1 MANESQQPGRS
12 GEDLTKKARELGR
25 DLKTQASDFAG
36 SAADTVKAQ
45 AENMTESARELASD
59 ATDRMRAAVAD
70 QKLAGADYVGNFAEI
85 VRRASREFD
94 GEMPQAGQYIRK
106 AAQQI
111 NGVSDALR
119 SRDLAALVGDVQH
132 FARQQPAAFFGAA
145 VLAGFAAVRF
155 FKSAPESGSRSGGGA
170 QGSYPSG
177 GQGFGASS
185 SEQSGRSPPKNPAA
199 GSVAGM

>member
-1 MANESQQPGRS
+1 MANESQRPGRA
-12 GEDLTKKARELGR
+12 GEDLTRKARELGQ

-45 AENMTESARELASD
+45 AENVKESTRELASD

-106 AAQQI
+106 AAEQI

-119 SRDLAALVGDVQH
+119 SRDLSALVGDVQH

-170 QGSYPSG
+170 QGSYPSDASVS
-177 GQGFGASS
+177 GQI
-185 SEQSGRSPPKNPAA
+185 GRSPPKNSAA
-199 GSVAGM
+199 GPVAGM